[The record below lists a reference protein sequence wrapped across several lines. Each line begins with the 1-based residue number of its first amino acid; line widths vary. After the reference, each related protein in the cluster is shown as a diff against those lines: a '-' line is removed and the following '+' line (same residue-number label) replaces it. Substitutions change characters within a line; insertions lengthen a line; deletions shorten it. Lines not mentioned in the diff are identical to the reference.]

1 MVVDGTYAKMWIADG
16 IFYFIYKPIPILDLP
31 KAKTIVQERFV
42 VQNQVNYPIFC
53 DLRGVQQ
60 SVKEA
65 RDYLANEGAWMTKAL
80 ALLVEDPHAYAIS
93 KMYVHMAKGDYP
105 TQIFTDREKALEF
118 LETNKKL

>member
-1 MVVDGTYAKMWIADG
+1 MKCSQALHKRRLSLPRVAADFIWYVFKQIDSTCKFIILRTPKLYGMVVDGTYAKMWIADG

-65 RDYLANEGAWMTKAL
+65 RD
-80 ALLVEDPHAYAIS
+80 
-93 KMYVHMAKGDYP
+93 
-105 TQIFTDREKALEF
+105 
-118 LETNKKL
+118 